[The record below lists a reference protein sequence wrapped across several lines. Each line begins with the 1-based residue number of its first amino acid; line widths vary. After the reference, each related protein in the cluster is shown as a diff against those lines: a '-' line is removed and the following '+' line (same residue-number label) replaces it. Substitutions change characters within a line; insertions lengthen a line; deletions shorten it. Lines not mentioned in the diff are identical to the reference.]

1 MSAQHN
7 EAQPPISHCYA
18 RRTPSAVSSP
28 PEPVAGRVSPLR
40 CAVESRRVGGV
51 RRQNP
56 CRALDSARIG
66 SGRTVLRPVHVRYPR
81 RPSLTAVAALELTA
95 AADATS
101 NANARRSHCQVS
113 LCPSAPFGNGAVSV
127 LACVRRCQGSS
138 TILGEAERGDKIV
151 PLKMN
156 CLPASVLDWCP
167 PLVGGG
173 VATNGTYP
181 LWSFGGG
188 VVPGARAGTEV
199 GSRDSGEACVRGRRV
214 EHILSRHRTKE
225 DSRLPN

>member
-1 MSAQHN
+1 MQSGIIASEAGRLTCLRQDRDECLSALAPDDRDILSLCHMSAQHN

-101 NANARRSHCQVS
+101 NANAR
-113 LCPSAPFGNGAVSV
+113 
-127 LACVRRCQGSS
+127 
-138 TILGEAERGDKIV
+138 KV
-151 PLKMN
+151 PLSS
-156 CLPASVLDWCP
+156 LPWLERTIRQRS
-167 PLVGGG
+167 G
-173 VATNGTYP
+173 
-181 LWSFGGG
+181 FGFGLRK
-188 VVPGARAGTEV
+188 A
-199 GSRDSGEACVRGRRV
+199 
-214 EHILSRHRTKE
+214 LSR
-225 DSRLPN
+225 

>member
-1 MSAQHN
+1 MTCLRQDRDECLSALAPDDRDILSLCHMSAQHN

-18 RRTPSAVSSP
+18 RRTPSAVSPP

-113 LCPSAPFGNGAVSV
+113 LGSSAPFGNGAVSV

-138 TILGEAERGDKIV
+138 TILGEARGE
-151 PLKMN
+151 
-156 CLPASVLDWCP
+156 
-167 PLVGGG
+167 
-173 VATNGTYP
+173 TN
-181 LWSFGGG
+181 SFH
-188 VVPGARAGTEV
+188 
-199 GSRDSGEACVRGRRV
+199 S
-214 EHILSRHRTKE
+214 
-225 DSRLPN
+225 

>member
-1 MSAQHN
+1 MSFSTCTRRSRHTVSLSHERQHN
-7 EAQPPISHCYA
+7 EAQPTISHRYA
-18 RRTPSAVSSP
+18 RRTPSAVSFP
-28 PEPVAGRVSPLR
+28 PEPVAGRVSRSR

-81 RPSLTAVAALELTA
+81 RPSLTAAAALELTA
-95 AADATS
+95 ASDATS

-113 LCPSAPFGNGAVSV
+113 LGVGAPFGNGAVSV

-151 PLKMN
+151 PLTK
-156 CLPASVLDWCP
+156 
-167 PLVGGG
+167 
-173 VATNGTYP
+173 
-181 LWSFGGG
+181 
-188 VVPGARAGTEV
+188 GARP
-199 GSRDSGEACVRGRRV
+199 SVR
-214 EHILSRHRTKE
+214 I
-225 DSRLPN
+225 